1 MGVSDRIPLQL
12 PLTEMYVPLK
22 ARIEMPGGETWSR
35 NLRVAGRNM
44 FEDEVEDE
52 SRRLSEPTSILK
64 LLQDHDGLILLGD
77 PGSGKTTF
85 LKYLALKLSQAQGNE
100 LGLAARLPVLVPL
113 SAYANALADKGA
125 IALNGFLAQHYHD
138 RGIELPIEGML
149 EKTLVRG
156 GALLLLD
163 GLDELRDL
171 RYRCIVVNRVV
182 DFFNFHRQ
190 RGNKFVITSRI
201 VGYREVRP
209 AIKGLVECTLAD
221 FEDEEITSLIEKW
234 TTALEKAAQGDSL
247 TAVYEAATE
256 KEELLEAV
264 GRNSGVRRLASNPL
278 LLTIL
283 ALMKRQDVGLAGSP
297 GGTLQE
303 ICGDTA
309 QNLEPCAWVGSSSR
323 STTGRN
329 RNRKDYFRF
338 PLWMHE
344 TNPGK
349 GLVKREALR
358 RRLEAIYQERGVAD
372 RKGRRV
378 KCFSM

>member
-1 MGVSDRIPLQL
+1 MSLSALMERRDSIKAGLEGTGAIAQGEKAWAVGERGMMARDVQGLMLSGDGNIVIVATDHFLRQYFPKQISEKDLRQATETYLAHLIQTYRYLDFKGMGVSHWIPLQL

-22 ARIEMPGGETWSR
+22 ARIQMPGGETWSR

-100 LGLAARLPVLVPL
+100 LGLLPDCRFSCPCLPMPMPWRTRIFRSVDSLHSTTTTGGL
-113 SAYANALADKGA
+113 
-125 IALNGFLAQHYHD
+125 
-138 RGIELPIEGML
+138 ELPIEGML

-163 GLDELRDL
+163 GLDEVRDL

-209 AIKGLVECTLAD
+209 AIKGGLVECTLAD
-221 FEDEEITSLIEKW
+221 FEDEEITSFVEKW
-234 TTALEKAAQGDSL
+234 DNRTGK
-247 TAVYEAATE
+247 
-256 KEELLEAV
+256 
-264 GRNSGVRRLASNPL
+264 SGS
-278 LLTIL
+278 
-283 ALMKRQDVGLAGSP
+283 G
-297 GGTLQE
+297 
-303 ICGDTA
+303 
-309 QNLEPCAWVGSSSR
+309 
-323 STTGRN
+323 
-329 RNRKDYFRF
+329 
-338 PLWMHE
+338 
-344 TNPGK
+344 
-349 GLVKREALR
+349 
-358 RRLEAIYQERGVAD
+358 
-372 RKGRRV
+372 
-378 KCFSM
+378 